1 MSLIQWYK
9 LDGNILDS
17 SNFQNDLQYVNNT
30 GKLVSTTSAKI
41 NSCYYR
47 QAVNDGQDCFRSTN
61 KIHLKSDFT
70 MQCWAKVTQCHMG
83 TANGLVTNHSHGA
96 NAGAGITVK
105 TISDS
110 DFRMS
115 CNTGTGSSRTFHSY
129 YGTTNIKDQWHHL
142 LLKFEKST
150 NRLSL
155 WVDGVEEYYVTY
167 SMYTIEDYI
176 DLFNWSTT
184 YYTTNSYRPQAY
196 IDDVRIYNHQLST
209 KEVKELQKQKV
220 LHYKFDDFQEPT
232 ENISLTDGSINWW
245 LSNLTG
251 QVTRSTLIDNYKYRI
266 TSTTG
271 GSFRMNFPDGI
282 LVDGKT
288 YNLSYNYSIMDGGPD
303 FGMTDWCDTTLFNT
317 VTKQGFHSAQGVKQD
332 YTSVYKFMD
341 FNISQNTVVD
351 IWNVQLEQK
360 DHYTPYTSSSRSGTI
375 LDQSGYDHHQ
385 ELQLTTTP
393 QWVDDENQWGIKLG
407 SGKQWFD
414 GTSSITT
421 DQLFLDST
429 NQQWTVSQW
438 QLISNNET
446 DGQYLNNF
454 NLGNKIIHQG
464 SNQKQLL
471 YINGGVN
478 DSYTYSDGQI
488 PELEWFHIQFVM
500 NSDTQRCQ
508 IYLNG
513 EEYGT
518 TQNYTSTDVPQGF
531 NASTIFGSGLTGYLD
546 DIRVYQTDLSDSDIL
561 ELYYDHTSLDEIG
574 NLKSPEFLETKH
586 KSLILDYTVWE
597 AGQTGTITPFSC
609 NGSTTENSRQL
620 GLDPWGKETVIWIAT
635 PDQTSGPDG
644 GWDSSSFQIDNTK
657 LYRFSTWI
665 WRNKTGNGT
674 TYFGCHGY
682 GSVAGVLSRSTGQN
696 DTNPYF
702 YWSSGA
708 PVQGQWELWV
718 GHIWPQGSGTGSNH
732 SDSGRYTI
740 DGRFGNISVDYVWRA
755 ESTSANHRSY
765 LYYCTDITVRQHWVY
780 PRVDICDGTEP
791 TINELISGFD
801 SNHIEYIRDKGGTSN
816 LQLNVEKNSV
826 YLGEASEVGITDGLI
841 QWYPLNGD
849 QEDYTPNRNN
859 GTVYGATIATGI
871 DGKLQYD
878 FDGTDDYIDIGN
890 TDEINQITGTT
901 NITVSSWVYYDSYTS
916 PAGQQYSVITCK
928 SGWVWLLENPSNTLR
943 FRITAGGS
951 DVNVQDT
958 TTHSLNTWYHVVG
971 TYDGTNM
978 KIYVNGVLKNTK
990 QQTGTI
996 GGSSTS
1002 GKIGTYTGS
1011 TYNLDGKIQDVR
1023 IYNRQLTQQEV
1034 GIMYDLTKESQVAMK
1049 VTNTTTYVKSQFKE
1063 I

>member
-9 LDGNILDS
+9 LDGDQTDS
-17 SNFQNDLQYVNNT
+17 SGNDLHGIQWGTLSYTTGKIQQCGNFTGNGYIYQNTSQFSNNMNFSFSCWLNTTDIPSVNNGIMSFGWMPVMT
-30 GKLVSTTSAKI
+30 I
-41 NSCYYR
+41 
-47 QAVNDGQDCFRSTN
+47 QTN
-61 KIHLKSDFT
+61 
-70 MQCWAKVTQCHMG
+70 G
-83 TANGLVTNHSHGA
+83 TVRVWWYS
-96 NAGAGITVK
+96 
-105 TISDS
+105 
-110 DFRMS
+110 
-115 CNTGTGSSRTFHSY
+115 GSSY
-129 YGTTNIKDQWHHL
+129 P
-142 LLKFEKST
+142 
-150 NRLSL
+150 
-155 WVDGVEEYYVTY
+155 GV
-167 SMYTIEDYI
+167 S
-176 DLFNWSTT
+176 STT
-184 YYTTNSYRPQAY
+184 YINDGNWHHIQFTRQNENVYLYVDGNLEQTLTTTISVIYSNLYIGVERNNGNKIFTGL
-196 IDDVRIYNHQLST
+196 IDDVRFYDHQLST

-317 VTKQGFHSAQGVKQD
+317 VTKQGFHSAQGMRQD

-341 FNISQNTVVD
+341 FNISQNTIVD

-360 DHYTPYTSSSRSGTI
+360 DHYTPYTSSSRQGTI
-375 LDQSGYDHHQ
+375 LDQSGYENNQ
-385 ELQLTTTP
+385 ELQLSSTP
-393 QWVDDENQWGIKLG
+393 QWDSESQLG
-407 SGKQWFD
+407 EGSYKYVKQ
-414 GTSSITT
+414 
-421 DQLFLDST
+421 
-429 NQQWTVSQW
+429 NQQYITLPHSTINMPTLSNCTISFWRKKTESSGWLLLKGQSTQYYIMATASGTGNFYHANAGSSWSIYVDGVARSNPIDDTDWHHYVMRNVDLTTWT
-438 QLISNNET
+438 QLI
-446 DGQYLNNF
+446 LNNYSTDW
-454 NLGNKIIHQG
+454 NYHG
-464 SNQKQLL
+464 
-471 YINGGVN
+471 YIDDLRIYNTVLSE
-478 DSYTYSDGQI
+478 DDI
-488 PELEWFHIQFVM
+488 EE
-500 NSDTQRCQ
+500 
-508 IYLNG
+508 IYL
-513 EEYGT
+513 
-518 TQNYTSTDVPQGF
+518 SR
-531 NASTIFGSGLTGYLD
+531 S
-546 DIRVYQTDLSDSDIL
+546 
-561 ELYYDHTSLDEIG
+561 SLDEIG
-574 NLKSPEFLETKH
+574 NLKQPEFLETKH
-586 KSLILDYTVWE
+586 ESLILDYTVWE
-597 AGQTGTITPFSC
+597 DGQTGSITPFSC

-635 PDQTSGPDG
+635 PDQTSGADG

-665 WRNKTGNGT
+665 WRNKNGNGT
-674 TYFGCHGY
+674 TYLGCHGY
-682 GSVAGVLSRSTGQN
+682 GSTNGVLNRSNGQN
-696 DTNPYF
+696 NTNPYF
-702 YWSSGA
+702 YQTSAA

-740 DGRFGNISVDYVWRA
+740 DGRIGDISADYVWRA

-791 TINELISGFD
+791 SINELISGFD

-816 LQLNVEKNSV
+816 LQLNIEKNSV
-826 YLGEASEVGITDGLI
+826 YLGEASEVNISNGLI

-878 FDGTDDYIDIGN
+878 FDGSNDYIDIGN

-901 NITVSSWVYYDSYTS
+901 NITVSVWVYYDSYSS

-928 SGWVWLLENPSNTLR
+928 SGWVWLLENPSNTFR

-951 DVNVQDT
+951 DVNVQDI
-958 TTHSLNTWYHVVG
+958 TTHSLNVWYHVVG

-990 QQTGTI
+990 QQTGAI

-1034 GIMYDLTKESQVAMK
+1034 GIIYDLTKESQVAMK